1 MIPLGLDAPSTITVD
16 NGDHVWSVA
25 RLGWAMRALSRGD
38 AVTTTVPFAGFGPVS
53 DGSSAVLWD
62 KQAAAQLFNAL
73 AQDRA
78 VPH

>member
-1 MIPLGLDAPSTITVD
+1 M
-16 NGDHVWSVA
+16 
-25 RLGWAMRALSRGD
+25 GWAMRALSHGD

-78 VPH
+78 APH